1 MSLAQRLRAE
11 GRQEGRQEGIA
22 LGAART
28 KVQMLERMMHSGRS
42 RYPVC
47 RGGLD
52 EVIGVVSAP
61 KLLQQ
66 AMEGRELSLAESSED
81 VRGELHGEEGLG
93 EGAIRRAGGYGD
105 KIGVRGTLEPVGG
118 DDCEAARCR
127 HRSTRVEG
135 TDPEVERRHTVVGAV
150 DAEDLSEDP
159 ELEGRGARCEQGSD
173 DLNHRTRMAENK
185 RTTPD
190 LPLVA

>member
-1 MSLAQRLRAE
+1 MVRADQVQARVDTGGGAGAGE
-11 GRQEGRQEGIA
+11 HRTVLDIEDVEVDLGERVPTRKRVGIPPMG
-22 LGAART
+22 GAATPVKEAGRPEHERT
-28 KVQMLERMMHSGRS
+28 GAHRHDPRTS
-42 RYPVC
+42 
-47 RGGLD
+47 LD
-52 EVIGVVSAP
+52 RVA
-61 KLLQQ
+61 QN
-66 AMEGRELSLAESSED
+66 
-81 VRGELHGEEGLG
+81 GEEGLG